1 MSEGNQSLNSNK
13 MKEFST
19 FIPFP
24 KHLRRG
30 VKTVPI
36 GTFEM
41 DSLEG
46 YGAGVFSADVT
57 RKPSETENTWLHRI
71 LNTNFVS
78 QEHEAQCI
86 LIKMDPLLRI

>member
-1 MSEGNQSLNSNK
+1 MDFL
-13 MKEFST
+13 T

-24 KHLRRG
+24 KHVRGG

-36 GTFEM
+36 GCTFGAGTFEK
-41 DSLEG
+41 DSLKG

-86 LIKMDPLLRI
+86 SIKMDPLLRL